1 MSVDRGCWR
10 WFFVCVLFNNRFPF
24 RLGIVLGELCSIVD
38 LSWPKL
44 RMHKIPNT
52 MCFFIHNHD
61 KNLKIKTEI
70 QILKRTASREKC
82 FWRSITFFIA
92 FSKIPTKRRFVRLLF
107 SKLNQSRNTKK
118 KKMLGFFSS
127 KDLYLQEQFKLIFF
141 SGIHMIID

>member
-1 MSVDRGCWR
+1 MFCSITG
-10 WFFVCVLFNNRFPF
+10 FP

-44 RMHKIPNT
+44 RRTRFQIQ
-52 MCFFIHNHD
+52 CFFIHNHE

-92 FSKIPTKRRFVRLLF
+92 FSKIPTKRRFEHLLF
-107 SKLNQSRNTKK
+107 LKLNQSRNTKK

>member
-1 MSVDRGCWR
+1 MVFCLC
-10 WFFVCVLFNNRFPF
+10 FVNNRFPF

-44 RMHKIPNT
+44 RRTRFQIQ
-52 MCFFIHNHD
+52 CFFIHNHE

-70 QILKRTASREKC
+70 QILKRTASQEKC

-107 SKLNQSRNTKK
+107 LKRNQSRNTKK
-118 KKMLGFFSS
+118 KKCWGVFLPKIYIYKSS
-127 KDLYLQEQFKLIFF
+127 LN
-141 SGIHMIID
+141 